1 MAAFSFA
8 RFTWL
13 VESPRYRRH
22 REARVFNLNLM
33 RGLAELRERPDGN
46 VALVDGLAPVYLTG
60 KTAAHI
66 RRHSDFV
73 PIFDPD
79 VRFNPAATRLYRVT
93 DTGTFERV
101 RRPQGSNVR

>member
-1 MAAFSFA
+1 MSCSVSCS
-8 RFTWL
+8 RSSRRSHGCL
-13 VESPRYRRH
+13 VDKTENRSLW
-22 REARVFNLNLM
+22 FNLDFWL
-33 RGLAELRERPDGN
+33 E
-46 VALVDGLAPVYLTG
+46 
-60 KTAAHI
+60 
-66 RRHSDFV
+66 DFV